1 MTLMLASVADAA
13 EAEIAIVEGA
23 DIVDL
28 KDPFQGPLGALPIAT
43 VRDVVAATAG
53 RRLVSAV
60 AGNLEMVPA
69 LLRDAAETLAATGVD
84 YVKIGFFPS
93 DAAGACID
101 ALAPLAGRVRL
112 IAVLF
117 ADLAIDLSLLSRLA
131 AAGFA
136 GVMLDTA
143 MKGKGRLIDHM
154 DIAALKDFVDA
165 CRDVKL
171 AAGLA
176 GALEPPDI
184 SRLLLLDP
192 GFLGFRGAL
201 CTGRDR
207 KAQLDAAHVK
217 LIRDLIPRERVVKE
231 ASEEFKVDWRLL
243 AARGYSVD
251 PMSKTEVDRVFVHD
265 LVLPVFIGAYDFE
278 RGKVQRV
285 RFCIDVDIRRS
296 TYHAEDMRDV
306 FSYDIVVDAIRL
318 ILNRGHVD
326 LVETLAERIADA
338 LLSYP
343 RVSRVTT
350 RVEKLDVI
358 EGRVGIEITREHA
371 AESGKLHQL
380 FAGLS
385 DYAAA
390 KTKG

>member
-1 MTLMLASVADAA
+1 MTLMLASVADVA

-43 VRDVVAATAG
+43 IRDVVAATAG
-53 RRLVSAV
+53 RRRVSAV

-69 LLRDAAETLAATGVD
+69 VLHDAAEALIATGVD
-84 YVKIGFFPS
+84 YVKIGFLPS
-93 DAAGACID
+93 AAAAACID
-101 ALAPLAGRVRL
+101 ALRPLAKRVRL
-112 IAVLF
+112 VAVLF
-117 ADLAIDLSLLSRLA
+117 ADLAIDLSLLPRFA
-131 AAGFA
+131 AAGFE

-143 MKGKGRLIDHM
+143 VKGKGRLIEHM
-154 DIAALKDFVDA
+154 DIAALKGFVDA
-165 CRDVKL
+165 CREVKL
-171 AAGLA
+171 SAGLA

-184 SRLLLLDP
+184 SRLLLLEP

-201 CTGRDR
+201 CVGRDR
-207 KAQLDAAHVK
+207 KARIAAPQVK
-217 LIRDLIPRERVVKE
+217 LVRDLIPRERGTKE
-231 ASEEFKVDWRLL
+231 AAEEFKVDLRLL
-243 AARGYSVD
+243 AARGYSIE
-251 PMSKTEVDRVFVHD
+251 PASKTEVDRVFVHE
-265 LVLPVFIGAYDFE
+265 LVLPVYIGAYDFE
-278 RGKVQRV
+278 RGKTQRV

-318 ILNRGHVD
+318 ILSRGHVD
-326 LVETLAERIADA
+326 LVETLAELIADA

-343 RVSRVTT
+343 RVCRVIA

-358 EGRVGIEITREHA
+358 EGRVGIEITRERA

-385 DYAAA
+385 DYAAT

>member
-1 MTLMLASVADAA
+1 MTLMLASVADVA
-13 EAEIAIVEGA
+13 EAETAIVEGA
-23 DIVDL
+23 DIIDL

-43 VRDVVAATAG
+43 IRDVVAATAG

-69 LLRDAAETLAATGVD
+69 LLHDAAETLAATGVD

-93 DAAGACID
+93 DSAAACVD
-101 ALAPLAGRVRL
+101 ALQPLAGRVQL

-117 ADLAIDLSLLSRLA
+117 ADHAIDLPLLPRFA

-154 DIAALKDFVDA
+154 NIAMLKDFVDR

-171 AAGLA
+171 TVGLA

-184 SRLLLLDP
+184 SRLLLLEP

-201 CTGRDR
+201 CAGRDR
-207 KAQLDAAHVK
+207 KAGLAAAHVK
-217 LIRDLIPRERVVKE
+217 LIRDLIPRERAAKE
-231 ASEEFKVDWRLL
+231 AGEDFKVDLRLL
-243 AARGYSVD
+243 AARGYSVE
-251 PMSKTEVDRVFVHD
+251 PTSKAEVDRVFVHD

-278 RGKVQRV
+278 RGKTQRV

-318 ILNRGHVD
+318 ILSRGHVD

-343 RVSRVTT
+343 RVCRVIA

-358 EGRVGIEITREHA
+358 EGRVGIEITRERV
-371 AESGKLHQL
+371 AEAGKLHQL

-385 DYAAA
+385 DYAAT
-390 KTKG
+390 KTQG

>member
-1 MTLMLASVADAA
+1 MTLMLASVADIA

-43 VRDVVAATAG
+43 IRDVVAATAG
-53 RRLVSAV
+53 RRRVSAV

-69 LLRDAAETLAATGVD
+69 VLHDAVEALIATGVD
-84 YVKIGFFPS
+84 YVKIGFLPS
-93 DAAGACID
+93 AAAAACID
-101 ALAPLAGRVRL
+101 ALRPLAKRVRL
-112 IAVLF
+112 VAVLF
-117 ADLAIDLSLLSRLA
+117 ADLAIDLSLLPRFA
-131 AAGFA
+131 AAGFE

-143 MKGKGRLIDHM
+143 VKGKGRLIEHM
-154 DIAALKDFVDA
+154 DIAALKGFVDA
-165 CRDVKL
+165 CREVKL
-171 AAGLA
+171 SAGLA

-184 SRLLLLDP
+184 SRLLLLEP

-201 CTGRDR
+201 CVGRDR
-207 KAQLDAAHVK
+207 KARIAAPQVK
-217 LIRDLIPRERVVKE
+217 LVRDLIPRERGTKE
-231 ASEEFKVDWRLL
+231 AAEEFKVDLRLL
-243 AARGYSVD
+243 AARGYSIE
-251 PMSKTEVDRVFVHD
+251 PASKTEVDRVFVHE
-265 LVLPVFIGAYDFE
+265 LVLPVYIGAYDFE
-278 RGKVQRV
+278 RGKTQRV

-318 ILNRGHVD
+318 ILSRGHVD
-326 LVETLAERIADA
+326 LVETLAELIADA

-343 RVSRVTT
+343 RVCRVIA

-358 EGRVGIEITREHA
+358 EGRVGIEITRERA

-385 DYAAA
+385 DYAAT

>member
-1 MTLMLASVADAA
+1 MTLMLASVADVA

-28 KDPFQGPLGALPIAT
+28 KDPFQGPLGALPLAT
-43 VRDVVAATAG
+43 IRDVVAATAG

-69 LLRDAAETLAATGVD
+69 VLHDAAEALVATGVD
-84 YVKIGFFPS
+84 YVKIGFLPS
-93 DAAGACID
+93 AAAAACID
-101 ALAPLAGRVRL
+101 ALRPLAGRVRL
-112 IAVLF
+112 VAVLF
-117 ADLAIDLSLLSRLA
+117 ADLAIDLSLLPRFA
-131 AAGFA
+131 AAGFE

-143 MKGKGRLIDHM
+143 IKGKGRLIAHM
-154 DIAALKDFVDA
+154 DIAALKGFVDA
-165 CRDVKL
+165 CREVKL
-171 AAGLA
+171 SAGLA

-184 SRLLLLDP
+184 SRLLLLEP

-201 CTGRDR
+201 CVGRDR
-207 KAQLDAAHVK
+207 KARIAAAQVK
-217 LIRDLIPRERVVKE
+217 LVRDLIPRERGTKE
-231 ASEEFKVDWRLL
+231 AAEEFKVDLRLL
-243 AARGYSVD
+243 AARGYSIE
-251 PMSKTEVDRVFVHD
+251 PASKTEVDRVFVHE
-265 LVLPVFIGAYDFE
+265 LVLPVYIGAYDFE
-278 RGKVQRV
+278 RGKTQRV

-318 ILNRGHVD
+318 ILSRGHVD
-326 LVETLAERIADA
+326 LVETLAELIADA

-343 RVSRVTT
+343 RVCRVIA

-358 EGRVGIEITREHA
+358 EGRVGIEITRERA

-385 DYAAA
+385 DYAAT